1 MGIYRGPKIVREGL
15 TVLLDSRSSRSYP
28 GTGNTWYD
36 LSGNDNH
43 ATLYNFTGPG
53 ASTAS
58 GFNTT
63 TGYMMFDRHLG
74 SSDGTANNYALINN
88 SDSLDN
94 CLITNGVTINFWL
107 KMTSYTCTAMTK
119 WNGSWEIYYCSA
131 LTFRTQGTGGS
142 DYNSGLSY
150 STYLNQFH
158 LITATHTGTERKFY
172 INGVL
177 YGTNSN
183 AVTTQNATNPVSIG
197 AYYNGNYATIGAIPH
212 YSLYNRVLTA
222 EEISQNYNAQKSGFG
237 L

>member
-1 MGIYRGPKIVREGL
+1 MGFYRGPNIVRDGL
-15 TVLLDSRSSRSYP
+15 TVLLDSRSTRSYP

-36 LSGNDNH
+36 LSGNGNN

-53 ASTAS
+53 ASTTS

-63 TGYMMFDRHLG
+63 TKYMMFDRHLG
-74 SSDGTANNYALINN
+74 SSDGAFNNYALINN
-88 SDSLDN
+88 STSLDD
-94 CLITNGVTINFWL
+94 CLVTNSVTISFWL

-119 WNGSWEIYYCSA
+119 WNGSWEIYYCDS
-131 LTFRTQGTGGS
+131 LVFRTQGNGGS

-150 STYLNQFH
+150 STNLNKFH
-158 LITATHTGTERKFY
+158 LITTTHSGTERKFY

-183 AVTTQNATNPVSIG
+183 TVTSQDTSNPVSVG
-197 AYYNGNYATIGAIPH
+197 AYYNGQYATIGAIPQ
-212 YSLYNRVLTA
+212 YSLYNRVLSA
-222 EEISQNYNAQKSGFG
+222 SEVSQNYNAQKAEFG